1 MANRIREAIE
11 VLARRGWTKDS
22 FTDTDG
28 RHCMQGALYEA
39 HGVNMIACS
48 SPVRLAVEGDLASDM
63 ALLNAIV
70 QSEYPDRFGAVGTS
84 RFNDHP
90 ETTIDDVVRVMEKA
104 AVRRD
109 EQL

>member
-11 VLARRGWTKDS
+11 VLARRGWTKDA
-22 FTDTDG
+22 FTDDDG

-39 HGVNMIACS
+39 HGV
-48 SPVRLAVEGDLASDM
+48 AVSGCVSHLRYRVAGDM
-63 ALLNAIV
+63 AEDLRLLNEIV
-70 QSEYPDRFGAVGTS
+70 QSEYPDRFGGVGTS

-90 ETTIDDVVRVMEKA
+90 ETTVDDVVRVMEKA

-109 EQL
+109 EQI

>member
-22 FTDTDG
+22 FTDADG

-39 HGVNMIACS
+39 HGMVMNACS
-48 SPVRLAVEGDLASDM
+48 SPMRYAVAGDLATDM